1 MSDIIKTGLRLF
13 IITAIAA
20 VCMGITNLATKGPIE
35 EQRIANANLAKQT
48 VLPQADEFTEVGIMT
63 EIAEKESAKIVE
75 INAGK
80 ASNDIV
86 GYTFKVI
93 TRGFGGD
100 MEVIVGINS
109 DNQVESIQ
117 IGVHSETPGLGT
129 KTQDDSFMDQY
140 KGKSADNILSVTKN
154 SPGDSEIQAVSGA
167 TVTSDAVTN
176 GVNLA
181 SQYYSE
187 VLQSGGG
194 ENEAVKDN

>member
-140 KGKSADNILSVTKN
+140 KGKSADNILSVTK
-154 SPGDSEIQAVSGA
+154 IHR
-167 TVTSDAVTN
+167 
-176 GVNLA
+176 
-181 SQYYSE
+181 
-187 VLQSGGG
+187 
-194 ENEAVKDN
+194 